1 MKRALRIAFVCDL
14 LEEEWPSMDLV
25 AEMLLEHAQRD
36 ERISTMRIR
45 PAFARRLSRLPL
57 GARRE
62 RFAFNAD
69 RLVNRIWDV
78 PRAARSVRRQNDVF
92 HVCDHSYAHAVHA
105 LPAERVG
112 VYCHDL
118 DAFRCLLEPQAEP
131 RPLWFRAMAQRL
143 LRGMEKARVVFFST
157 GAVRDAIRKYDLLD
171 ERKLVQAYYGVSPEF
186 RVTPDA
192 PVSLEHLPIHTLG
205 GRPFLLHVGSC
216 IPRKRIDVLLDVF
229 AEARRE
235 HPDLRLVQIGGTWT
249 DEQRAR
255 IERLHIGDALVQ
267 FRGIDRTELA
277 EIYRRA
283 TLVLMPSEL
292 EGFGLPVIEALSCG
306 ASVLASDI
314 PPLREVGNDAVSLLP
329 VADIGAWSGHVVKL
343 LRDPS
348 QGPSAEVRLAQAA
361 RFSWTSHAK
370 IIVDTYLGLS

>member
-1 MKRALRIAFVCDL
+1 MTRALRIAFVCDL

-36 ERISTMRIR
+36 ERISTTRVR

-69 RLVNRIWDV
+69 RLVNRVWDV
-78 PRAARSVRRQNDVF
+78 PLAARRVRRQNDVF
-92 HVCDHSYAHAVHA
+92 HVCDHSYAYAVHA

-143 LRGMEKARVVFFST
+143 LRGVEKARVVFFST

-186 RVTPDA
+186 RVTPETA
-192 PVSLEHLPIHTLG
+192 VSLEHLPIHALG
-205 GRPFLLHVGSC
+205 GKPFLLHVGSC
-216 IPRKRIDVLLDVF
+216 IPRKRVDVLLDVF

-249 DEQRAR
+249 DEQRAS

-267 FRGIDRTELA
+267 FRGIERTELA

-283 TLVLMPSEL
+283 TLVLMPSEF

-306 ASVLASDI
+306 ATVLASDI
-314 PPLREVGNDAVSLLP
+314 PPLREVGSDAVSFLP
-329 VADIGAWSGHVVKL
+329 VADIGAWSAHVVKL